1 MAIDL
6 NKKMIEVVLNCNK
19 IAKMREDRST
29 KAVELD
35 NLYESTVQDI
45 IKITP
50 DVALNQWLDNRLDD
64 CEMMTALVS
73 VDRNYA
79 EQFIEDIINNPPRKT
94 F

>member
-29 KAVELD
+29 KVVDLD

-50 DVALNQWLDNRLDD
+50 DVAINQWLNNRLTDF
-64 CEMMTALVS
+64 EMMTALVD

-79 EQFIEDIINNPPRKT
+79 EQFIEDIINNPPRKS

>member
-6 NKKMIEVVLNCNK
+6 NKKMIEVILNCNK

-29 KAVELD
+29 KAVDLD

-50 DVALNQWLDNRLDD
+50 DVAINQWLDNRLDD
-64 CEMMTALVS
+64 DEMMTTLVG

-79 EQFIEDIINNPPRKT
+79 EQFIEDIINNPPS
-94 F
+94 

>member
-19 IAKMREDRST
+19 IAMMREDRST
-29 KAVELD
+29 KAVDLD

-50 DVALNQWLDNRLDD
+50 DVALNQWLDNRLED
-64 CEMMTALVS
+64 CEMLTALVG

-79 EQFIEDIINNPPRKT
+79 EQFIEDIINNPPRKS

>member
-6 NKKMIEVVLNCNK
+6 NKKMSEVILNCNK
-19 IAKMREDRST
+19 IAKMREDKNT
-29 KAVELD
+29 KVIELD
-35 NLYESTVQDI
+35 SLYESTVQDI

-50 DVALNQWLDNRLDD
+50 DVALNHWLDNRLDD
-64 CEMMTALVS
+64 FEMMTALVG

-79 EQFIEDIINNPPRKT
+79 EQFIETVINDPSRKT

>member
-29 KAVELD
+29 KVVDLD
-35 NLYESTVQDI
+35 NLYESTIQDI

-50 DVALNQWLDNRLDD
+50 DVALNQWLDNRLTDF
-64 CEMMTALVS
+64 EMMTALVD

-79 EQFIEDIINNPPRKT
+79 EQFIEDIINNPPRKS

>member
-29 KAVELD
+29 KVVELD
-35 NLYESTVQDI
+35 NLYESTIQDI

-50 DVALNQWLDNRLDD
+50 DVAINQWLDNRLDD
-64 CEMMTALVS
+64 HEMMTTLVS

-79 EQFIEDIINNPPRKT
+79 EQFIEDIINNPPS
-94 F
+94 

>member
-29 KAVELD
+29 KVVELD

-50 DVALNQWLDNRLDD
+50 NVALNQWLDNRLDD
-64 CEMMTALVS
+64 HEMMTALVS

-79 EQFIEDIINNPPRKT
+79 EQFIEDIINNPPS
-94 F
+94 

>member
-1 MAIDL
+1 MAINL
-6 NKKMIEVVLNCNK
+6 NKMMSEVILNCNK
-19 IAKMREDRST
+19 IAKMREDKST
-29 KAVELD
+29 KVVELN

-50 DVALNQWLDNRLDD
+50 DVALNHWLDNRLNDF
-64 CEMMTALVS
+64 EMMFVLGG

-79 EQFIEDIINNPPRKT
+79 EQFIETVINDPTRKT